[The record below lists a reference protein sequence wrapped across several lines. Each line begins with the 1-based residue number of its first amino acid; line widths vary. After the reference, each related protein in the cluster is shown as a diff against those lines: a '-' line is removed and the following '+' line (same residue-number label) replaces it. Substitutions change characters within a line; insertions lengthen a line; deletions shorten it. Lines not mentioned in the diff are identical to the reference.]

1 MSIPAE
7 HLMVYARSLGLPEDS
22 DLATV
27 AAAIRACR
35 AAGVARP
42 DQIPR
47 ALCTERKATV
57 ANPPPIDRRT
67 HSTTTALDARRR
79 AHLALAIEWR
89 NQPTPTSEIADR
101 ICAMAQSG
109 DLVEFIGSISEAD
122 LVDLYRR
129 MSLSPRTRRAAE
141 VLYAACDLRALAQR
155 YAAPLAHVAPPAAA
169 APALPTA
176 GQLTA
181 REREYCAL
189 YGCDEKV
196 YLRLRADRDARAAKA
211 AAAKAALLARR
222 AADRAARDRAV
233 ASLRGPK

>member
-181 REREYCAL
+181 REREYCREFGTSEAT
-189 YGCDEKV
+189 YI
-196 YLRLRADRDARAAKA
+196 RLRDERDRKLAAQKLAKA
-211 AAAKAALLARR
+211 ARLK
-222 AADRAARDRAV
+222 ADRAARDRAL
-233 ASLRGPK
+233 AMRGTK